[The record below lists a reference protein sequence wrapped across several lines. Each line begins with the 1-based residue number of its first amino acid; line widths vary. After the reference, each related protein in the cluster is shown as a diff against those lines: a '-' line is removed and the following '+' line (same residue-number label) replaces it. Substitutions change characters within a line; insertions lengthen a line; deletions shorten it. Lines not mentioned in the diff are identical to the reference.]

1 MNAEIRNFQATS
13 YSGAFTARDGQIKLE
28 GNITTDPEKKIT
40 DIDGIITNDGTMMG
54 RFRAYMSGGELL
66 YNISDAK
73 INVFEDIVA
82 AVRETIESIDEQL
95 KEEEED

>member
-54 RFRAYMSGGELL
+54 RFRAYMSAGELL

-73 INVFEDIVA
+73 ISDF
-82 AVRETIESIDEQL
+82 RTIIDSVSDALDAIDEQI
-95 KEEEED
+95 KNE

>member
-73 INVFEDIVA
+73 ISYFG
-82 AVRETIESIDEQL
+82 TIIDSVSDALDAIDEQI
-95 KEEEED
+95 KNE